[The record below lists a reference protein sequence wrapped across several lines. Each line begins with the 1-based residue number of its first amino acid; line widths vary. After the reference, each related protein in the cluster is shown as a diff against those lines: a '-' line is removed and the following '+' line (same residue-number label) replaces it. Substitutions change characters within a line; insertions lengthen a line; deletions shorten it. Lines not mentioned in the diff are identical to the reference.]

1 MYTFK
6 LSRYFSDW
14 SAIKRR
20 IERESWHWMP
30 AWCGH
35 ICFANNK
42 SSLSFAE
49 IESDYRVHHITI
61 SLWNVIHFYLT
72 IRVTSYTQWLFIFS
86 AHANHSSHFNLIQS
100 KVQFAIAMN
109 LNWGWTHTHTKGSER
124 RIYKP
129 LGRWLNSFQL
139 IRWEASERM
148 DWPSEG
154 EGDRVHLPL
163 LCLSKW
169 PSHCKL
175 LKHILTCF
183 FASN

>member
-1 MYTFK
+1 MQLNGELNENRDTGCLLGAATFA
-6 LSRYFSDW
+6 LRTINPHSHSQRLNQITVCTTSQSLYGMLYIFIWQFVWHHTHNGFSS
-14 SAIKRR
+14 SA
-20 IERESWHWMP
+20 
-30 AWCGH
+30 
-35 ICFANNK
+35 
-42 SSLSFAE
+42 L
-49 IESDYRVHHITI
+49 TQ
-61 SLWNVIHFYLT
+61 T
-72 IRVTSYTQWLFIFS
+72 IRVTSIWSNQRCNLQLQWT
-86 AHANHSSHFNLIQS
+86 
-100 KVQFAIAMN
+100 
-109 LNWGWTHTHTKGSER
+109 WTGAEHTHTKGSER